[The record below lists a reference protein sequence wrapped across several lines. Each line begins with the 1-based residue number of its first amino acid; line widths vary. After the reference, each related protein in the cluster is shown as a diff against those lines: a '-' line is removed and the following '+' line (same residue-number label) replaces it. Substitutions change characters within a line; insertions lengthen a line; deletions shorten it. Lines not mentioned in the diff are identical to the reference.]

1 MRGFLHVFVTNSV
14 KFGRTEV
21 SIAPIDAKFQDL
33 SFGKG
38 PGAWFFEKYMVCVKK
53 LSIVDRF
60 LNVFVTKSVGNR
72 FHELSL
78 GRNDRLGLGTS
89 KIEVLAKNTKKNLGK
104 SMIFLVFPACGVGF
118 LTSSLTKL
126 CL

>member
-1 MRGFLHVFVTNSV
+1 MKDFVHVFATTLV
-14 KFGRTEV
+14 KFGCTEV

-38 PGAWFFEKYMVCVKK
+38 PGACFFEKYMV
-53 LSIVDRF
+53 LSKHFQLLIGF
-60 LNVFVTKSVGNR
+60 LNVFVTKSVGKR

-89 KIEVLAKNTKKNLGK
+89 KIKFLAKHSKKNKGK
-104 SMIFLVFPACGVGF
+104 MMIF
-118 LTSSLTKL
+118 
-126 CL
+126 

>member
-1 MRGFLHVFVTNSV
+1 M

-38 PGAWFFEKYMVCVKK
+38 PGAWFFEKYMVFVKK
-53 LSIVDRF
+53 LSIFDRC
-60 LNVFVTKSVGNR
+60 LNVFVTKSVGKR

-89 KIEVLAKNTKKNLGK
+89 KIKFLAKNSRKNKGK
-104 SMIFLVFPACGVGF
+104 MMIF
-118 LTSSLTKL
+118 
-126 CL
+126 